1 MSPHLLIP
9 TMRVPARGLTAI
21 MLAAALAL
29 GGCAGTQTATRGP
42 AGPVAGDPEKREQSF
57 DEFLDEF
64 RGQAVA
70 AGIRKA
76 TVDRAFEG
84 LVPNDR
90 VLALMESQPEF
101 VRPIWDYLA
110 RTVSDRRIAQGRTH
124 LAENRAR
131 LAAAEK
137 ETGVPAQVIVAIWGL
152 ETNYGGNTGS
162 FSIIQALATQAW
174 KGRRAKWARG
184 ELMNALRIV
193 DRGDVSLARFK
204 GSWAGAFGQTQFMP
218 SVYLSHAVDADGD
231 GKRDLLG
238 SAADALHSTGNLLR
252 HYQWKRGEPWGFE
265 VKLPRG
271 FPWAEAEYKVSK
283 TLAEWRALGVRR
295 IGGGALAKGTLTPEH
310 QASIII
316 PAGHKGPAFLITGNF
331 RSLLRYNR
339 ATSYALS
346 VAHLSDRIAG
356 GRSFVA
362 AWPTGETP
370 LKVSEMKELQQR
382 LTAIGCDAGKPDG
395 VIGRMT
401 RAAVRCYQ
409 RQTGQPA
416 DGYPTQKLLARLRG
430 GGTS

>member
-1 MSPHLLIP
+1 MPSFLPRPIG
-9 TMRVPARGLTAI
+9 RPASRGLAAVA
-21 MLAAALAL
+21 LAAALAL
-29 GGCAGTQTATRGP
+29 GGCAGTQTATGGP
-42 AGPVAGDPEKREQSF
+42 AAGNPEKREQSF

-110 RTVSDRRIAQGRTH
+110 RTVSDGRIKEG
-124 LAENRAR
+124 RAR
-131 LAAAEK
+131 LAEHRAELAK
-137 ETGVPAQVIVAIWGL
+137 AETETGVPARVIVAIWGL

-193 DRGDVSLARFK
+193 DRGDVPLARFT
-204 GSWAGAFGQTQFMP
+204 GSWAGAFGLTQFMP
-218 SVYLSHAVDADGD
+218 SVYLSHSVDGD
-231 GKRDLLG
+231 GDGRRDLLG
-238 SAADALHSTGNLLR
+238 STADAFHSTGNLLR

-265 VKLPRG
+265 VRLPRG
-271 FPWAEAEYKVSK
+271 FAWEEAEYKVVKS
-283 TLAEWRALGVRR
+283 LAEWQAVGVRR
-295 IGGGALAKGTLTPEH
+295 IDRGRLVQGALTPEH
-310 QASIII
+310 RASVII
-316 PAGHKGPAFLITGNF
+316 PSGHKGPAFLVLGNF
-331 RSLLRYNR
+331 HSLLRYNR
-339 ATSYALS
+339 AISYALS
-346 VAHLSDRIAG
+346 VAHLSDRLAG
-356 GRSFVA
+356 AGPFVA
-362 AWPTGETP
+362 AWPTGELP
-370 LKVSEMKELQQR
+370 LKRGEMKELQQR
-382 LTAIGCDAGKPDG
+382 LTAIGCDAGEPDG
-395 VIGRMT
+395 VIGQMT

-416 DGYPTQKLLARLRG
+416 DGFPTQTLLARLRG
-430 GGTS
+430 GTS